1 MTSKSDLLQEIQLVL
16 GAAINPRL
24 STRDEASDIYEAYLF
39 ALIVRAA
46 ELEGGQVD
54 YRSVSGGKPTE
65 FVFRKSP
72 GYIHSIRQPYTY
84 ARIDFGAQSGPLETH
99 LGVRVSGKSRVL
111 HECDVLVLPEAEAI
125 RCRSRGLAPRSHT
138 LLLAVEA
145 KFYASS
151 LPLGEARGFVGLRT
165 DFSAELSCLAANV
178 QGQEASRLLDAR
190 APYHEVEL
198 VPGSMAVDRFVPRV
212 RSLFA
217 AYKRS

>member
-1 MTSKSDLLQEIQLVL
+1 MTSKAELLGEIQGVL
-16 GAAINPRL
+16 GAAVNPRL

-39 ALIVRAA
+39 AMVIRAA
-46 ELEGGQVD
+46 SLEGGQID
-54 YRSVSGGKPTE
+54 YRSISGGAATD

-72 GYIHSIRQPYTY
+72 GYIDSTRQPYTY
-84 ARIDFGAQSGPLETH
+84 ARIDFRGLTRPLEAH
-99 LGVRVSGKSRVL
+99 LGIRVSGKSRVL

-165 DFSAELSCLAANV
+165 DFSAHLSCLAANV

-198 VPGSMAVDRFVPRV
+198 VPGTAAVDRFVPRI